1 MLSIVEIDERNR
13 DYWDREIAKFETVHP
28 LNAFGWGK
36 VRAVDGWRATYLMAK
51 RGDSITGAIMIL
63 VKSIP
68 LSGLSVMYAPR
79 GPVFKPSDRQTLK
92 ALLER
97 IRIEAQK
104 RHAIFLRIDP
114 NITENTIFNKGDPFV
129 KEGFIH
135 LEKRWTFWNTPRDV
149 YRIDISKARNEEEL
163 FMLLNNDARRC
174 VRKSIRDG
182 LTVRPANSIDELKIF
197 YDVYKEFTIKKSF
210 MSRGYVY
217 QRALWEEFIS
227 RGNGRLFLAVYQ
239 GKIIGGIINLMFGRK
254 CLDMHMGTPYQYR
267 KLQTYYAYVWESIKW
282 AKENDCRWFSFRGV
296 GSTLSQEFFKKKF
309 SPQVVS
315 LVGYYD
321 LAFHPLLYRLF
332 YTVEFKLLPRLW
344 SAVINLRKTY
354 NNLSSRL
361 NPNKSY

>member
-163 FMLLNNDARRC
+163 
-174 VRKSIRDG
+174 
-182 LTVRPANSIDELKIF
+182 
-197 YDVYKEFTIKKSF
+197 
-210 MSRGYVY
+210 
-217 QRALWEEFIS
+217 
-227 RGNGRLFLAVYQ
+227 
-239 GKIIGGIINLMFGRK
+239 
-254 CLDMHMGTPYQYR
+254 
-267 KLQTYYAYVWESIKW
+267 
-282 AKENDCRWFSFRGV
+282 
-296 GSTLSQEFFKKKF
+296 
-309 SPQVVS
+309 
-315 LVGYYD
+315 
-321 LAFHPLLYRLF
+321 
-332 YTVEFKLLPRLW
+332 
-344 SAVINLRKTY
+344 
-354 NNLSSRL
+354 
-361 NPNKSY
+361 